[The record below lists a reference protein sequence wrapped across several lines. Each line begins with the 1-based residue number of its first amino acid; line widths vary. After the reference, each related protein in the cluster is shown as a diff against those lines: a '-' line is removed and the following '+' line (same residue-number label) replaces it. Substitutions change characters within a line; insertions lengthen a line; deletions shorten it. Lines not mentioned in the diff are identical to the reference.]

1 MMNVLAYIDWSISP
15 EIFSL
20 GPIAPRWYGFL
31 FAMGFVVGY
40 FIMARIF
47 KIEHK
52 TQKDLDALSITM
64 ILSTV
69 IGARLGHCLFYEP
82 EIYLADPIKI
92 LYIWQ
97 GGLASHGAAVGIVFA
112 LWLYARKRVDI
123 DTMWILDRIV
133 IVIALA
139 GFFIRMGNF
148 FNSEILGL
156 PADVPWAIIFSNID
170 NIPRHPVQLYEAFS
184 YLAIFVFL
192 YALYNKYK
200 QNTPKGLLFGVF
212 LTTIFGSRFFLEY
225 FKTAQAAF
233 ETDDSFKMG
242 QLLSIP
248 LVLIGLYF
256 IIRSQKK

>member
-1 MMNVLAYIDWSISP
+1 MDVIAYINWNVSP

-20 GPIAPRWYGFL
+20 GPVAPRWYGVL
-31 FAMGFVVGY
+31 FALGFVVGY

-47 KIEHK
+47 KIEGK

-82 EIYLADPIKI
+82 EVYLADPIKI

-97 GGLASHGAAVGIVFA
+97 GGLASHGAAIGIVFA
-112 LWLYARKRVDI
+112 LWLYARKRLDI
-123 DTMWILDRIV
+123 NVMWILDRIV
-133 IVIALA
+133 IVVALA
-139 GFFIRMGNF
+139 GFFIRTGNF

-156 PADVPWAIIFSNID
+156 PSDVPWAVVFGNID
-170 NIPRHPVQLYEAFS
+170 DIPRHPVQLYEAFT
-184 YLAIFVFL
+184 YLLIFFGL
-192 YALYNKYK
+192 NSLYNKYK
-200 QNTPKGLLFGVF
+200 QKTPPGLLFGIF
-212 LTTIFGSRFFLEY
+212 LTTIFGSRFFWEF
-225 FKTAQAAF
+225 FKSAQAAF

-248 LVLIGLYF
+248 LVLIGVFF
-256 IIRSQKK
+256 IYKSQKK

>member
-64 ILSTV
+64 ILSTI

-82 EIYLADPIKI
+82 EIYLANPIKI
-92 LYIWQ
+92 LYIWE

-112 LWLYARKRVDI
+112 LWLYARKRADI
-123 DTMWILDRIV
+123 DMMWILDRIV

-192 YALYNKYK
+192 YSLYNKYK
-200 QNTPKGLLFGVF
+200 QNTPKGLLFGIF
-212 LTTIFGSRFFLEY
+212 LTTIFGSRFFWEY

-256 IIRSQKK
+256 IFRSQKK